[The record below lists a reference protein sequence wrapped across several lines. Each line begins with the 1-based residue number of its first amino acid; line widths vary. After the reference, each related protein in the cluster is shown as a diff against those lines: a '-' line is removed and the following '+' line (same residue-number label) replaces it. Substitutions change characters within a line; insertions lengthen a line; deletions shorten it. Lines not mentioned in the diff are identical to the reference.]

1 MTSISPFTVAMLL
14 SIAAGATPSLAI
26 AQAQPPATQPPAQTR
41 PQVTFAPSG
50 RATTELSVSGAG
62 GSGARIV
69 VDYGQP
75 HASGREVMGALIPLD
90 TVWRAGANR
99 ATQLTTDV
107 ALTIGGTRLPPGS
120 YTLALW
126 ASRTAPKLV
135 VNSRTRQ
142 WGIPY
147 DPAGEI
153 ARIPM
158 RVRTLAEPVES
169 FTITLVPNA
178 TRPGAAA
185 TATPGTGTLVMS
197 WGTMQF
203 SVEFSAQ
210 P

>member
-1 MTSISPFTVAMLL
+1 MKRFSTLVAGTLL
-14 SIAAGATPSLAI
+14 TFGGVAAPAFARGQTPA
-26 AQAQPPATQPPAQTR
+26 PAAPQR

-50 RATTELSVSGAG
+50 RASTEISVSGAG
-62 GSGARIV
+62 GGGARIMI
-69 VDYGQP
+69 DYGQP
-75 HASGREVMGALIPLD
+75 HASGREVFGTLVPLD
-90 TVWRAGANR
+90 SVWRAGANR

-120 YTLALW
+120 YTLALY

-135 VNSRTRQ
+135 INSRTRQ

-158 RVRTLAEPVES
+158 RVRTLTEPVES
-169 FTITLVPNA
+169 FTIALVPNA
-178 TRPGAAA
+178 NRPGLAASA
-185 TATPGTGTLVMS
+185 PGTGILHMT

-203 SVEFSAQ
+203 SVDFSAQ